1 MNTTSFQRDIPVDS
15 QYDVIVAGGGPS
27 GCGAALAAA
36 RDRARTLL
44 LESSNALGGNMT
56 TALVT
61 VWAPFGDEVPTST
74 ACYHGGLAYS
84 VMSECRA
91 GMPHVAPTR
100 LNWVPADPELLKRIY
115 DRRLTEAGVTVLFDT
130 VVAAVDTE
138 QLADR
143 RRVKYLV
150 TASKAGLSAYTARMY
165 IDCTGDADIAARAG
179 AEILQGADG
188 DKLEVQP
195 TSLCFILA
203 NVDDYALQLRK
214 LYGGDADSPVHE
226 MIASGRY
233 PEIKDVHLVFA
244 QIGPGV
250 YTFNAGHIWDVDGTD
265 PASVSRALMEGRRIA
280 DAFLRGLAEFHPK
293 AFANAHLVATA
304 PRLGVRETRR
314 IVGEYYLTL
323 HDYQSRRS
331 FPDDVARNHY
341 WIDVHTAKS
350 EIGEASK
357 DWGVIVHRFEHFGT
371 GESHGIPYRC
381 MVPKGLT
388 NILVPGRA
396 ISADRMVLGAT
407 RTMPCSM
414 NLGEA
419 AGAAAAQLVQQDL
432 TDVRLVD
439 IERLRA
445 DLVGYGA
452 YLPPAPSEHSAEQP
466 AVPNV
471 Q

>member
-36 RDRARTLL
+36 RDGARTML
-44 LESSNALGGNMT
+44 LEGSNALGGNMT

-61 VWAPFGDEVPTST
+61 VWAPFGDEDPAST

-130 VVAAVDTE
+130 VSAAVETE
-138 QLADR
+138 QLADG

-179 AEILQGADG
+179 AEILQGAEG

-203 NVDDYALQLRK
+203 NVDDYALLHGPRIF
-214 LYGGDADSPVHE
+214 GGDPASTIGQ

-233 PEIKDVHLVFA
+233 PEIKDAHLCNA

-250 YTFNAGHIWDVDGTD
+250 HTFNAGHIWDVDGTD

-293 AFANAHLVATA
+293 AFANAYLVATA
-304 PRLGVRETRR
+304 PRLGVRESRR

-331 FPDDVARNHY
+331 FRDDVARNHY
-341 WIDVHTAKS
+341 WIDVHTSKS
-350 EIGEASK
+350 EIAEASK

-419 AGAAAAQLVQQDL
+419 AGAATAQLVQRDL

-445 DLVGYGA
+445 DLVGYGG
-452 YLPPAPSEHSAEQP
+452 YLPAAPSEQP
-466 AVPNV
+466 AVPNGR
-471 Q
+471 